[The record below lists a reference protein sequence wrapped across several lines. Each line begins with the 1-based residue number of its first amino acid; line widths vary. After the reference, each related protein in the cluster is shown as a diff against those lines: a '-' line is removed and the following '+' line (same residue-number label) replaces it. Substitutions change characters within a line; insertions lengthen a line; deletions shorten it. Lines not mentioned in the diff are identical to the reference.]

1 MRPVDE
7 STLESKTIGN
17 QLSDLSMHI
26 PVECQPPPN
35 IDITCIEKSP
45 WRRGRERCQV
55 CDVVRQTVLVSNSQI
70 RWSMCSWQRSRAL
83 IWGRGRCLNWCWV
96 EESAFS
102 HGIGG
107 GGKSCQR
114 QEAEYCWDE
123 RWNVGY
129 MVLCCTCM
137 FVSRVLSSYGTLAI
151 TDTIP
156 FPPLFPSSLPP
167 LTSYPPLLSSLP
179 FPSSSSS
186 SYTCI
191 FSQSELRH
199 HDSELHGETLDAELE
214 QFEQELMEGG
224 DVAVDSKTD
233 GDLML
238 EMEEFL

>member
-1 MRPVDE
+1 
-7 STLESKTIGN
+7 
-17 QLSDLSMHI
+17 
-26 PVECQPPPN
+26 
-35 IDITCIEKSP
+35 
-45 WRRGRERCQV
+45 
-55 CDVVRQTVLVSNSQI
+55 
-70 RWSMCSWQRSRAL
+70 
-83 IWGRGRCLNWCWV
+83 
-96 EESAFS
+96 
-102 HGIGG
+102 
-107 GGKSCQR
+107 
-114 QEAEYCWDE
+114 
-123 RWNVGY
+123 
-129 MVLCCTCM
+129 M
-137 FVSRVLSSYGTLAI
+137 FVPRVLSSYGTLAI

-214 QFEQELMEGG
+214 QFEQELMEEG